1 MHKLNARPSNAFI
14 VPVVYFFYP
23 ETAYR
28 SLEEIDT
35 IFRKTKGWFDVV
47 ATARNE
53 PLRYGK
59 HGELLIE
66 YEQTEEHALRSR
78 SVASGAGSKPAARG
92 IENGVVHS
100 EEASSIF
107 EKNETV

>member
-1 MHKLNARPSNAFI
+1 MI
-14 VPVVYFFYP
+14 PVVYFFYP

-47 ATARNE
+47 ATARDE

-59 HGELLIE
+59 NGELLIN
-66 YEQTEEHALRSR
+66 YEHTEEHAVRSR
-78 SVASGAGSKPAARG
+78 SVASGAAKGHSSGVENVTSAAK
-92 IENGVVHS
+92 S
-100 EEASSIF
+100 EEASSNF
-107 EKNETV
+107 EKDETV

>member
-1 MHKLNARPSNAFI
+1 MAHSNAFI
-14 VPVVYFFYP
+14 IPVVYFFYP

-35 IFRKTKGWFDVV
+35 IFRKTKGWLDAV

-59 HGELLIE
+59 NGELLID
-66 YEQTEEHALRSR
+66 YEQTEEHAVRSH
-78 SVASGAGSKPAARG
+78 SMASGAGAKPTTRG
-92 IENGVVHS
+92 VENTNDVAKS
-100 EEASSIF
+100 EEASSSV
-107 EKNETV
+107 EKGKTV

>member
-1 MHKLNARPSNAFI
+1 MLILPHRNAFI

-35 IFRKTKGWFDVV
+35 IFCKTKGWFDVV
-47 ATARNE
+47 ATAKNE

-59 HGELLIE
+59 HGELLID
-66 YEQTEEHALRSR
+66 YEQTEEHAARSHG
-78 SVASGAGSKPAARG
+78 VAGAEPKPTAVG
-92 IENGVVHS
+92 IESTNKSS
-100 EEASSIF
+100 EVSSHI
-107 EKNETV
+107 EGGETV